1 MPLSGGPARAL
12 LRRATGEDLPALE
25 AMLADDPLGRARES
39 AEGDLAPYRRAFALI
54 DADPAQ
60 LLVVAAA
67 RADVVAML
75 QLSFLP
81 GLSRRGAVR
90 VEVEGVRVRK
100 DHRGSGTGT
109 ALLRWAIGEARDRGC
124 SLVQLTTDA
133 SRTDAHRFYA
143 RLGFSASHVGFKLA
157 LEQADP
163 RRFAEPS

>member
-1 MPLSGGPARAL
+1 MSRLPVPLSGGPARAL
-12 LRRATGEDLPALE
+12 LRRATGEDLPALV

-100 DHRGSGTGT
+100 DHRGSGRGRRCCGGRSGRRGTG
-109 ALLRWAIGEARDRGC
+109 AVL
-124 SLVQLTTDA
+124 SY
-133 SRTDAHRFYA
+133 S
-143 RLGFSASHVGFKLA
+143 
-157 LEQADP
+157 
-163 RRFAEPS
+163 